1 MILKLLNGSFTP
13 NFKSIHDALYVQ
25 MGTTIVL
32 TAKNNANILSETSGL
47 FKSEVDM
54 FGETEHLN
62 RGYGSALHLT
72 GKSVVYLTN

>member
-1 MILKLLNGSFTP
+1 MMLFM
-13 NFKSIHDALYVQ
+13 FQ
-25 MGTTIVL
+25 MGTTVVL

-54 FGETEHLN
+54 LGETEHLN
-62 RGYGSALHLT
+62 RGYGGALHLT